1 MKQTSG
7 PLYNDAPLVE
17 TEEPDDYW
25 TEVLRPRAALL
36 DIRVKEIWKYRD
48 LLVLFVKRDFAAQF
62 KQTVL
67 GPIWHIVQPIL
78 TTITFMVLFNSIA
91 GLPTDGIQ
99 AEVFYM
105 SGIAFWTYFSTC
117 LTSTSATFVSNAAIF
132 GKVYF
137 PRLIIPLSVVA
148 SNIVKFGIQFGLVI
162 ITIIFYHI
170 YKGNPIY
177 ISLSWLL
184 IPLLLLMM
192 AGMGLGLGII
202 ISSITT
208 KYRDF
213 NVLIGFGIQ
222 LLMYATPIV
231 YPLSYLLEKK
241 KKYAAIIRLNP
252 LTSIVETF
260 RYAMFHKGTLDLFN
274 LGYSFCFMVVVL
286 FIGLVIFNRVEK
298 TFMDTV

>member
-1 MKQTSG
+1 VEQTTAFLSKNSQ
-7 PLYNDAPLVE
+7 PTEA
-17 TEEPDDYW
+17 EEPDDYW
-25 TEVLRPRAALL
+25 TEVLRPRAKLL
-36 DIRVKEIWKYRD
+36 DIRFKEIWQYRD

-67 GPIWHIVQPIL
+67 GPLWHLIQPIL
-78 TTITFMVLFNSIA
+78 TTITFMVLFNNIA
-91 GLPTDGIQ
+91 GIPTDGVQ

-117 LTSTSATFVSNAAIF
+117 LTSTSGTFVSNAAIF

-148 SNIVKFGIQFGLVI
+148 SNVVKFGIQFGLVI
-162 ITIIFYHI
+162 AAIIFFHFT
-170 YKGNPIY
+170 KGTPIY
-177 ISLSWLL
+177 FNFTWLL
-184 IPLLLLMM
+184 IPFLLLMM
-192 AGMGLGLGII
+192 AGLGLGLGII
-202 ISSITT
+202 ISSVTT

-213 NVLIGFGIQ
+213 NVLIGFGVQ

-241 KKYAAIIRLNP
+241 KKYAAIIRFNP

-260 RYAMFHKGTLDLFN
+260 RYALFNKGTLDWWGLT
-274 LGYSFCFMVVVL
+274 YSFGFMVVIL